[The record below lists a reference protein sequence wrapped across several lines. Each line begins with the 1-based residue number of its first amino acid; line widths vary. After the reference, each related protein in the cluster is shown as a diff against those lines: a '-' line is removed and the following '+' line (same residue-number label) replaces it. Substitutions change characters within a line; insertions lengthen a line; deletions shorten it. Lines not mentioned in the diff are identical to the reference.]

1 MLKQT
6 VVAMRDLPRMKE
18 IIGILMRYGLG
29 DFIQRLKLSNAF
41 SFLNKDDAQ
50 DNIANNPYLS
60 VPQRFRMAFEE
71 LGPTF
76 IKFGQ
81 ILSTRVDIFGPE
93 WIEEF
98 QRLQNNVRPIA
109 QTFRL

>member
-41 SFLNKDDAQ
+41 SFLNKGDA
-50 DNIANNPYLS
+50 DNDIANNPYLS

-81 ILSTRVDIFGPE
+81 ILSTVS
-93 WIEEF
+93 
-98 QRLQNNVRPIA
+98 
-109 QTFRL
+109 TFLVLSG

>member
-41 SFLNKDDAQ
+41 SFLNKDGAQ

-60 VPQRFRMAFEE
+60 VPQRFRMACE
-71 LGPTF
+71 
-76 IKFGQ
+76 
-81 ILSTRVDIFGPE
+81 
-93 WIEEF
+93 
-98 QRLQNNVRPIA
+98 
-109 QTFRL
+109 